1 VEKVMAKPKDVLL
14 REFLKTRNLA
24 VPKSPPW
31 VHSTASAKLMPI
43 LESEK
48 LLAVECSVYKKEKLC
63 YLFVGRAAYKG
74 RDAMNPESWQLPTFV
89 MRFNTPPPLK
99 RIHPF
104 DTGAFHRGRMPD
116 YLTVFALDDFN
127 LGTDQDQIGRMIS
140 LYFGTPRRYVDR
152 NALDQEKLKTEHL
165 LNMSH
170 AKVLAVSKL
179 YKEGS
184 TKNYDDRAAVIELQ
198 VEQDIPL
205 KKENLLGVVA
215 PEEYLR
221 TPGVRES
228 LLELTSII
236 ETYRLLPL
244 NISQHYG
251 QIYECVEQV
260 YKKAGINI

>member
-1 VEKVMAKPKDVLL
+1 MAKPKDVKL
-14 REFLKTRNLA
+14 RDFLSNSNLA

-31 VHSTASAKLMPI
+31 IHSTASAKLIPI
-43 LESEK
+43 LEQEK
-48 LLAVECSVYKKEKLC
+48 LLAAKCNVFKGEKLC

-74 RDAMNPESWQLPTFV
+74 KDALNPELWQLPTVFV
-89 MRFNTPPPLK
+89 MRFSTPPPLK

-104 DTGAFHRGRMPD
+104 DTGAFQRGRMPD
-116 YLTVFALDDFN
+116 YLTMFDLDDFN
-127 LGTDQDQIGRMIS
+127 VGTDHDQIGRMIS

-152 NALDQEKLKTEHL
+152 HALDQDKLKEEHL

-179 YKEGS
+179 FKEGS
-184 TKNYDDRAAVIELQ
+184 TKNCDDRAAAIELQ
-198 VEQDIPL
+198 VGEDIPL
-205 KKENLLGVVA
+205 KKENLLGVVV

-228 LLELTSII
+228 LLNFTSVI

-251 QIYECVEQV
+251 LIYDCVEQV
-260 YKKAGINI
+260 YKRAGINL

>member
-1 VEKVMAKPKDVLL
+1 MAKPREVLL
-14 REFLKTRNLA
+14 RDFLKNSNLA

-31 VHSTASAKLMPI
+31 VHSTASSKLIPI
-43 LESEK
+43 LQQEK

-74 RDAMNPESWQLPTFV
+74 KDAMNPGSWQLPTVFV
-89 MRFNTPPPLK
+89 MRFNSPPPLK

-104 DTGAFHRGRMPD
+104 DTGAFHKGRMPD
-116 YLTVFALDDFN
+116 YLTLFSMDDFN

-140 LYFGTPRRYVDR
+140 LYFDTPRRYVDR
-152 NALDQEKLKTEHL
+152 NAVDQEKLKTEHL

-170 AKVLAVSKL
+170 ARVMAVSKL

-184 TKNYDDRAAVIELQ
+184 TKNYDDRAAAIELQ
-198 VEQDIPL
+198 VAEDIPL
-205 KKENLLGVVA
+205 TKENLVGVVL

-244 NISQHYG
+244 SIREHYG

-260 YKKAGINI
+260 YKKAGISIDS

>member
-1 VEKVMAKPKDVLL
+1 MVKPRNVLL
-14 REFLKTRNLA
+14 RDFLKTRNLA

-31 VHSTASAKLMPI
+31 VHSTASSNLI
-43 LESEK
+43 DIITQEK
-48 LLAVECSVYKKEKLC
+48 LLAVECTVYKKEKLC

-74 RDAMNPESWQLPTFV
+74 GDALNPEPWQLPTVFV

-104 DTGAFHRGRMPD
+104 DTGAFHHGRMPD
-116 YLTVFALDDFN
+116 YIATFKKEDFD
-127 LGTDQDQIGRMIS
+127 LGSDQDQIGRMIS
-140 LYFGTPRRYVDR
+140 LFFNTPRRYVDR
-152 NALDQEKLKTEHL
+152 NALDQDKLKTEHL
-165 LNMSH
+165 LDMSH
-170 AKVLAVSKL
+170 ARVLALAKL

-184 TKNYDDRAAVIELQ
+184 TTNNDDRAAVIELQ

-205 KKENLLGVVA
+205 KKENLLGVVV
-215 PEEYLR
+215 PEEFLR

-244 NISQHYG
+244 SVGQHYSLV
-251 QIYECVEQV
+251 YECVEQV
-260 YKKAGINI
+260 YKKAGINL